1 MRSKKPNSNTTGP
14 SWRVCPYHVYSVG
27 LNSRAKIAQA
37 MDETRQELR
46 GAKTDEA
53 RQEAAWTL
61 ELLVEEKRKHEQ
73 SIEKGKKTRRENKR
87 AARFKRMGGQT
98 EFSPV
103 QLGSLFDS
111 VVKTAD
117 EDERMI
123 VRQSGAG
130 CDAAGTPRKKKL
142 LLRKRRLGSGSRGK
156 RTASES

>member
-103 QLGSLFDS
+103 RLGSLFDS
-111 VVKTAD
+111 VVEKAD
-117 EDERMI
+117 QGMI
-123 VRQSGAG
+123 VRKSGAG
-130 CDAAGTPRKKKL
+130 CDAAGTA
-142 LLRKRRLGSGSRGK
+142 GK
-156 RTASES
+156 